1 VRGKLPKV
9 YSRELV
15 DAVFEQPYCR
25 IANLVEANIVGR
37 QAASRYLKVLASIG
51 AVLLGELIEQL
62 RETLAERQQVL
73 ATIRTGR
80 RGPFEFER
88 TVWKVVDLFAGS
100 DPSGPA

>member
-37 QAASRYLKVLASIG
+37 QAASRYLKALASIG
-51 AVLLGELIEQL
+51 VL
-62 RETLAERQQVL
+62 REQTL
-73 ATIRTGR
+73 GR
-80 RGPFEFER
+80 EKLFVHPKLLTLLTHDTNTVEPYPRDCRG
-88 TVWKVVDLFAGS
+88 
-100 DPSGPA
+100 